1 MAGSKLIKDLAHV
14 PEIIAS
20 LGLSIA
26 DAQRALNVDYL
37 DALRQIIAM
46 SRSLLGDKDVPDAD
60 TREFLKS
67 MLTQLAPARYQFTET
82 TLTVRLNLAQRFD
95 IAGQV
100 GFGVGTGAIAVNAAF
115 ALAYGF
121 DYQAAAECRTVLHAH
136 TMDGNVMDK
145 LLARAEKLS
154 DKAVELPPM
163 HPHEKELSKSAEAIF
178 TKLVGKAPID
188 PVKEVP
194 EKAAAGAPNP

>member
-14 PEIIAS
+14 PEIIGS

-26 DAQRALNVDYL
+26 DAQRALNVDYV

-46 SRSLLGDKDVPDAD
+46 SRSILGDKDIPDND

-67 MLTQLAPARYQFTET
+67 LLTQLAPSRYQFTET
-82 TLTVRLNLAQRFD
+82 TLAVRLNLAQRFD

-100 GFGVGTGAIAVNAAF
+100 GLGVGMGAVAVNAAF

-136 TMDGNVMDK
+136 PADGNVMDK
-145 LLARAEKLS
+145 LLARAEKL
-154 DKAVELPPM
+154 DNTAVELPPM
-163 HPHEKELSKSAEAIF
+163 HQHERELTKSAEAIF
-178 TKLVGKAPID
+178 TKLVGKAPND
-188 PVKEVP
+188 PVKEVAERATP
-194 EKAAAGAPNP
+194 GAPNP